1 MTGVEAAG
9 AVGPAGAARVGA
21 GMDGG
26 GMAVDGRA
34 VDGTARGAMVDGRTA
49 GAVLTRRPSDATP
62 TATGTCTGTAIATGT
77 ATGAGAGTSPA
88 GDAGSAPGAGAAAAQ
103 QAGGMLA
110 DTGVVAIGRNE
121 GERLRGCLASVAGR
135 VACVVYVDS
144 GSTDGSESL
153 ARQFGAEVV
162 ALDMTRPFTAAR
174 ARNAGLQRLRER
186 LPGVRRVQF
195 VDGDCEVVPG
205 WLARA
210 HAFLDAEPRV
220 AAVCGRRRERHPER
234 TVYNRLCDLEW
245 DTPIGEARACG
256 GDAMMRVEALAA
268 VGGYRDDL
276 IAGEEPELCVRLRAA
291 GWRVHRLDAEMTR
304 HDAAMTRFGQ
314 WWRRTLRSGYAFAQG
329 AALHG
334 APPERHWVRETRS
347 ALAWGAGVPLAAL
360 VAIVLAGAWGAL
372 VLLAYPAQVARL
384 ALRAGRSEPLR
395 WRRPLFLV
403 LGKLPEALGVLRFRL
418 HRMRGRHGALI
429 EYK

>member
-1 MTGVEAAG
+1 MTGVGVTGVGVAGEAR
-9 AVGPAGAARVGA
+9 PAGAARAGG
-21 GMDGG
+21 GMDSGR
-26 GMAVDGRA
+26 MAVDGSA
-34 VDGTARGAMVDGRTA
+34 VHGTAPGAAVDGRTV
-49 GAVLTRRPSDATP
+49 GAVWTGRPSDAMP
-62 TATGTCTGTAIATGT
+62 TANANANAT
-77 ATGAGAGTSPA
+77 GAGTSPA
-88 GDAGSAPGAGAAAAQ
+88 GDAGSAPGEGSAAAQ
-103 QAGGMLA
+103 QAGCMLA

-144 GSTDGSESL
+144 GSTDGSERL

-360 VAIVLAGAWGAL
+360 VALAVGGAWGAL